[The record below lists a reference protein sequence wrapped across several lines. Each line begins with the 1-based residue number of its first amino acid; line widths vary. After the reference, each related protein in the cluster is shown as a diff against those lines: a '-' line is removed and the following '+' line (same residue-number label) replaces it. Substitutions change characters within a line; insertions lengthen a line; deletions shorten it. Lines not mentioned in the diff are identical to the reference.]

1 MLTAYAWDIRFMHV
15 ISILSDDDESPA
27 LDSEDSWN
35 PANSE
40 AESDSVDE
48 EAAEKLQNENRNGTY
63 TLPAGEERTALMT
76 LSSQL
81 QIETLHQKLHG
92 VDAENETHHHGKGT

>member
-40 AESDSVDE
+40 AESDS
-48 EAAEKLQNENRNGTY
+48 
-63 TLPAGEERTALMT
+63 
-76 LSSQL
+76 
-81 QIETLHQKLHG
+81 
-92 VDAENETHHHGKGT
+92 